1 MSISDRTIVQDWN
14 QSEMLL
20 TSLSESTI
28 MNFTHLTIGKRG
40 LNDSNRMDEKTCRW
54 RCCDSA

>member
-28 MNFTHLTIGKRG
+28 MNFTHLTIGRKER
-40 LNDSNRMDEKTCRW
+40 NV
-54 RCCDSA
+54 